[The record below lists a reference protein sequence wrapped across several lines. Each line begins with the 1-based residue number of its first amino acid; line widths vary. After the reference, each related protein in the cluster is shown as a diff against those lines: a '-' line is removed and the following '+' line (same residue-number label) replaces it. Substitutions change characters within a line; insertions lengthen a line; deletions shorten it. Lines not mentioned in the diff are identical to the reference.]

1 MKKTIL
7 LISIIFMALTIIFSC
22 SNNASNKSTL
32 EKDVLIV
39 GMELQFPPFET
50 IDKNGDPYGIS
61 VDIAKSLGEYLGRD
75 IKIEEIAYS
84 GLVPALTSKKID
96 MIISSLS
103 ITDERREQISFSD
116 PYASAYLSL
125 LIYKDSLVMSPDD
138 LNNEDVVIVV
148 KKGTIGQILAEKK
161 YSNAKILV
169 FDKDAEAVLEVSQ
182 GKADVFIYDVYSV
195 YKNSLEYPNTTR
207 TYLLPISDED
217 NGSWGIGIRK
227 NDTELKE
234 SINMFLAEY
243 AANGNLDKIVDKHL
257 SEVKNHFNEIGIQFF
272 IK

>member
-7 LISIIFMALTIIFSC
+7 LISIIFIIFSC
-22 SNNASNKSTL
+22 SNNNTNKNTL
-32 EKDVLIV
+32 DKDMLII

-50 IDKNGDPYGIS
+50 IDKNGKPYGIS
-61 VDIAKSLGEYLGRD
+61 VSIAESLGEYLGRD

-103 ITDERREQISFSD
+103 ITPEREKQISFSD
-116 PYASAYLSL
+116 PYASAFLSL
-125 LIYKDSLVMSPDD
+125 LIYKDSPVMTPDD
-138 LNNEDVVIVV
+138 LNNENVVIVV
-148 KKGTIGQILAEKK
+148 KKGTTGQILAEKIYNK
-161 YSNAKILV
+161 AKILV

-207 TYLLPISDED
+207 AYLQSISDED
-217 NGSWGIGIRK
+217 NGDWGIGLRK
-227 NDTELKE
+227 NDTELKDK
-234 SINMFLAEY
+234 INMFLIEY
-243 AANGNLDKIVDKHL
+243 VASGEQDKIIDEHL
-257 SEVKNHFNEIGIQFF
+257 SEVKNYFDEQGIQFF

>member
-1 MKKTIL
+1 MKKIVL
-7 LISIIFMALTIIFSC
+7 LIFMVLIIIFSC
-22 SNNASNKSTL
+22 SKDTASKNAL
-32 EKDVLIV
+32 EKDTLVI

-50 IDKNGDPYGIS
+50 IDKNGKPYGIS
-61 VDIAKSLGEYLGRD
+61 VDIANSLGEYLGRN

-84 GLVPALTSKKID
+84 GLVPALTSRKID

-103 ITDERREQISFSD
+103 ITSEREEQISFSD
-116 PYASAYLSL
+116 AYASAYLAL
-125 LIYKDSLVMSPDD
+125 LIYKDSPVVSPDD
-138 LNNEDVVIVV
+138 LNNENVGIAV
-148 KKGTIGQILAEKK
+148 KKGTTGQILAEKK
-161 YSNAKILV
+161 YNKAKILV

-195 YKNSLEYPNTTR
+195 YKNSLEYPNSTR

-217 NGSWGIGIRK
+217 NGDWGIGIRK

-234 SINMFLAEY
+234 SINMFLVEY
-243 AANGNLDKIVDKHL
+243 IASGERDKIINKHL
-257 SEVKNHFNEIGIQFF
+257 SEVKSYFDELGIHFF